1 MTTHS
6 QDEIDAQA
14 EKKVPITKPA
24 TALKFSDIEAPPP
37 PAPAPVPAPPPGI
50 QIGEM
55 LVWKGW
61 WWTLTEIGEGGK
73 ILFILKGPTVNHA
86 LKAKLSGERSA
97 RQAKKA
103 RKRLTMK
110 SKLRV
115 TALPGRGA
123 R

>member
-1 MTTHS
+1 MNS
-6 QDEIDAQA
+6 ELQRP
-14 EKKVPITKPA
+14 KKP
-24 TALKFSDIEAPPP
+24 LKFADVTPPP
-37 PAPAPVPAPPPGI
+37 PIPAPTPAPPPAI
-50 QIGEM
+50 QIGEL

-61 WWTLTEIGEGGK
+61 WWTLTDMAEGGK
-73 ILFILKGPTVNHA
+73 ILFTLKGPTVNHA
-86 LKAKLSGERSA
+86 LKAKLERKSA

-110 SKLRV
+110 AKLRV